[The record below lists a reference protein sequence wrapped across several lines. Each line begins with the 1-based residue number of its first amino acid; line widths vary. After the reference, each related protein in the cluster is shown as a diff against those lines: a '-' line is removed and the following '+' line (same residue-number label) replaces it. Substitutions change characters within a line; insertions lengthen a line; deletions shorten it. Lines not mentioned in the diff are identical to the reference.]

1 MDLGKHFMRLER
13 KRNMTASRENGLKS
27 HTSFRDHDLLGKS
40 QTDESEKIAESNP
53 LFRES
58 EHISEKNIPRR

>member
-1 MDLGKHFMRLER
+1 
-13 KRNMTASRENGLKS
+13 MTASRENGLKS
-27 HTSFRDHDLLGKS
+27 DTSFKDHDLLGKS
-40 QTDESEKIAESNP
+40 QRHESENIAESNR

>member
-1 MDLGKHFMRLER
+1 
-13 KRNMTASRENGLKS
+13 MTASRENGLKS

-40 QTDESEKIAESNP
+40 QRDESEKIAESNP
-53 LFRES
+53 LSRES

>member
-1 MDLGKHFMRLER
+1 
-13 KRNMTASRENGLKS
+13 MTASRENGFES

-40 QTDESEKIAESNP
+40 QTDESEKIAGSNP

-58 EHISEKNIPRR
+58 EHISEKNIQIRR